1 MSNSIHEFD
10 RLMLDYLKGD
20 ITPEDRQ
27 RMTEL
32 LHKDASCR
40 EKYREMSRAYA
51 IASVPWFE
59 RRKKQNLDFL
69 REKLD
74 LRSSPGRT
82 LVRRVRVGSF
92 AAMVA
97 LLIGLGI
104 RFIYLNNHP
113 AAGLAVFLFG
123 EFAVVVLDV
132 VFLVI
137 VLNGGLDGLLG
148 QNGAVQLVRGQ
159 AAQRVDD
166 LLIGQ
171 RQRVL
176 QRPALDHLRRDG
188 A

>member
-1 MSNSIHEFD
+1 MSAQP
-10 RLMLDYLKGD
+10 G
-20 ITPEDRQ
+20 
-27 RMTEL
+27 
-32 LHKDASCR
+32 ASNG
-40 EKYREMSRAYA
+40 RARGV
-51 IASVPWFE
+51 SV
-59 RRKKQNLDFL
+59 
-69 REKLD
+69 
-74 LRSSPGRT
+74 
-82 LVRRVRVGSF
+82 
-92 AAMVA
+92 
-97 LLIGLGI
+97 
-104 RFIYLNNHP
+104 YHP

-148 QNGAVQLVRGQ
+148 QNGAVQLVRRQ